1 MVVWILTL
9 DVTIVSACAPPGG
22 GRNPVTPRFIRHF
35 SMLCLPMPSEHSLK
49 HIFQAILNGFLN
61 DFPPAVKKTASNIV
75 EAAVEIYNRMSI
87 DLLPT
92 PAKSHYVFN
101 LRDLSKCVQ
110 GILQCD
116 PGTVR
121 EEIQIFRLFCHECQ
135 RVFHDRLINN
145 EDKHYF
151 CAILT
156 EMANK
161 HFGIAIGMEYFLTKP
176 IIFGDFIKFGS
187 DKSDRIYED
196 LTDMDKIANVLQDYL
211 DDYNL
216 THPKEVKLVF
226 FQDAIEH
233 VSRIA
238 RMIRQ
243 ERGNALL
250 VGVGGTGK
258 QSLTRLAAYIC
269 GYRCFQIELSRGYNY
284 ETFHEDLRKLYKLAG
299 VEDKNMVFL
308 FTDTQVHVQIA
319 KE

>member
-1 MVVWILTL
+1 MRV
-9 DVTIVSACAPPGG
+9 
-22 GRNPVTPRFIRHF
+22 
-35 SMLCLPMPSEHSLK
+35 
-49 HIFQAILNGFLN
+49 
-61 DFPPAVKKTASNIV
+61 
-75 EAAVEIYNRMSI
+75 

-92 PAKSHYVFN
+92 PAKSHYIFN

-116 PGTVR
+116 SGTIR

-135 RVFHDRLINN
+135 RVFHDRLIDS

-151 CAILT
+151 HVILT

-161 HFGIAIGMEYFLTKP
+161 HFGIAIGLEYFLNKP
-176 IIFGDFIKFGS
+176 IIFGDFIKFGA
-187 DKSDRIYED
+187 DKAHRIYD
-196 LTDMDKIANVLQDYL
+196 DMPDIEKIGNVLQDYL

-216 THPKEVKLVF
+216 TSRKEVKLVF

-258 QSLTRLAAYIC
+258 QSLTRLAAHIC
-269 GYRCFQIELSRGYNY
+269 GYKCLQIELSRGYNY
-284 ETFHEDLRKLYKLAG
+284 NSFQEDLRKLYKMAG
-299 VEDKNMVFL
+299 IEDKNMVFL
-308 FTDTQVHVQIA
+308 FTDTQIVVEEFLEDINNILNSGEVPNLFEKDELEQVLAASRPKA
-319 KE
+319 KEVGISEGNRDEVGHARVIMWLCQKKVPSPFT